1 MDIVELEV
9 VGFSSVHS
17 QKDSYILILG
27 ECNGTRRIPIIVG
40 ISEAQA
46 IVIELE
52 GIKTPRPLT
61 HDLFRTVANE
71 LGFYVYKVVIEDFQ
85 DGVFYSKVY
94 IQQGEKDIV
103 VDSRT
108 SDAVALA
115 IRFKCPIYTSE
126 DIVVRAGITIEDAK
140 AEDES
145 QEEEFE
151 EEGEGATEE
160 ELEKMERSLSFI
172 FDSDE
177 ELQERLNNAIEEE
190 NYELAS
196 LIRDELN
203 SRKSKQ

>member
-40 ISEAQA
+40 VAEAQA

-71 LGFYVYKVVIEDFQ
+71 LGFSVYKVFIEDFI

-94 IQQGEKDIV
+94 IQQGDKDIV

-115 IRFKCPIYTSE
+115 IRFKCPIYTTE
-126 DIVVRAGITIEDAK
+126 DIVTRSGITIENDSSEETQ
-140 AEDES
+140 EDEAVD
-145 QEEEFE
+145 E
-151 EEGEGATEE
+151 EEGGASEE

-172 FDSDE
+172 FDSDD
-177 ELQERLNNAIEEE
+177 ELQEKLNKAVEEE